1 MSVFTSWIK
10 DLYDK
15 WRTKSILK
23 NHAQEKEKKTL
34 VTHSKVSGKHY
45 DINFARNDTCGFT
58 VEYTGSETLRFDCI
72 TFWDKSSNA
81 RQIYYIVYTLL
92 LLNSEN
98 NFLLKTSMQTLCNTS
113 LLYNYSQT
121 CIDIPLLYELY
132 ILYIPWHTQCEHLIN
147 LFTDLS

>member
-72 TFWDKSSNA
+72 TF
-81 RQIYYIVYTLL
+81 
-92 LLNSEN
+92 
-98 NFLLKTSMQTLCNTS
+98 
-113 LLYNYSQT
+113 
-121 CIDIPLLYELY
+121 
-132 ILYIPWHTQCEHLIN
+132 
-147 LFTDLS
+147 